1 MAVIHI
7 VSLSELRIADT
18 APKPHTGKQNYRR
31 LRKTLKNA
39 GDLGGRTKSTC
50 VSRSVRTR
58 ARVREAERGICR
70 HSIWPCTTRYGST
83 MENVALNHEKCRYCP
98 FSSGNQERKE
108 SLLKKEQDEEGGSS
122 SNFSS
127 SLERVEAK
135 TSYTTA
141 FLLRLQGFKLKLFAF
156 SSAGRYEERAAK
168 LAKPHSLSGLPCSSH
183 GTPSSPPTFA
193 SAAHPR
199 KKANIG
205 SYPLSLALA

>member
-70 HSIWPCTTRYGST
+70 HSERLIKRAVRA
-83 MENVALNHEKCRYCP
+83 NVNVCFSP
-98 FSSGNQERKE
+98 F
-108 SLLKKEQDEEGGSS
+108 LLKAIRVRVP
-122 SNFSS
+122 
-127 SLERVEAK
+127 SL
-135 TSYTTA
+135 
-141 FLLRLQGFKLKLFAF
+141 
-156 SSAGRYEERAAK
+156 AK
-168 LAKPHSLSGLPCSSH
+168 LLGWHA
-183 GTPSSPPTFA
+183 
-193 SAAHPR
+193 
-199 KKANIG
+199 
-205 SYPLSLALA
+205 